1 MYFVIL
7 SSPLLKRCDSIATKI
22 DAAISSSPD
31 IHAFMNYWKPAS
43 VAVSLTRNSRD
54 CYYETHF
61 NYKHSLTYEGVD
73 VFCDTVQSF
82 TERVC
87 DSIATKI
94 DAAISSSPEIH
105 AFRQEL
111 LEACKPGNLFEGLTT
126 RNSREC
132 YYETHFNYKV
142 FQLDI
147 K

>member
-1 MYFVIL
+1 MEEVGENWEDHSHQLPPDVDEKWDNALF
-7 SSPLLKRCDSIATKI
+7 LLRVTQ
-22 DAAISSSPD
+22 
-31 IHAFMNYWKPAS
+31 
-43 VAVSLTRNSRD
+43 
-54 CYYETHF
+54 E
-61 NYKHSLTYEGVD
+61 HSLTYEGVN